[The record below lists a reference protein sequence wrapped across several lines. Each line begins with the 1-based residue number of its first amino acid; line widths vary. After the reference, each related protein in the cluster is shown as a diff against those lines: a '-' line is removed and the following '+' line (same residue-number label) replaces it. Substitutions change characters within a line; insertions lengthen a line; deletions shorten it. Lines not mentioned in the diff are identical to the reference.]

1 MANIL
6 YDPLLA
12 LTDTLGRALVPGG
25 KLCLTGLRSEQIPA
39 IQSAYWERFQNFQ
52 SRQLSGGWCLI
63 TAIQKRTKS
72 SIAEKRCDGSIIR
85 SFLECL
91 VITSVLNYVR
101 TWRGVIFGVFKKSM
115 TGQALRVFDLYCI
128 CVFVRPCLSAW
139 DVMFPA
145 ELGSKVCQ
153 WDCSCS

>member
-1 MANIL
+1 MRLEDGVGFDIVVANIL

-39 IQSAYWERFQNFQ
+39 IQSAYWEHFQNFQ

-72 SIAEKRCDGSIIR
+72 SIAEKRCDGSITR

-91 VITSVLNYVR
+91 VITPVLNYVR
-101 TWRGVIFGVFKKSM
+101 T
-115 TGQALRVFDLYCI
+115 
-128 CVFVRPCLSAW
+128 
-139 DVMFPA
+139 
-145 ELGSKVCQ
+145 
-153 WDCSCS
+153 